1 MRRGNTISR
10 ALPWAWSSAAES
22 SRAPRSGRETGCW
35 GLPHRDSTPTV
46 TPSRGRSSSSAWD
59 SSPAISCPGWG
70 ARSPMSFSSP
80 RVYTSS
86 RCSRASRACPA
97 SPWGWAISSWSGRG
111 MPREPRTCSARRGS
125 ASSTWARS
133 GPASARWSMPELLR
147 LGVLASGR
155 GSNFEALVKSIES
168 GGVPA
173 LVAVLVSDRVTAP
186 ALEIARAHGIEALF
200 VDPKQYPSR
209 EAHEKAIMAALD
221 ERGVGLVC
229 QAGYMRILGPA
240 YIEHFRGRALN
251 IHPSLLPAFP
261 GLHAQRQALEHGA
274 KITGATVHFAD
285 EGVDTGPI
293 VLQAAVPVL
302 PDDTEETLSRRILE
316 VEHRIFPE
324 AVRLFAEGRLVMDG
338 RRVHIRERA

>member
-1 MRRGNTISR
+1 MLDLVRI
-10 ALPWAWSSAAES
+10 
-22 SRAPRSGRETGCW
+22 
-35 GLPHRDSTPTV
+35 
-46 TPSRGRSSSSAWD
+46 
-59 SSPAISCPGWG
+59 
-70 ARSPMSFSSP
+70 
-80 RVYTSS
+80 
-86 RCSRASRACPA
+86 
-97 SPWGWAISSWSGRG
+97 
-111 MPREPRTCSARRGS
+111 
-125 ASSTWARS
+125 
-133 GPASARWSMPELLR
+133 
-147 LGVLASGR
+147 GVLASGR
-155 GSNFEALVKSIES
+155 GSNFEALVEAIEL
-168 GGVPA
+168 GRVPA
-173 LVAVLVSDRVTAP
+173 VMAVLVSDRATAP

-229 QAGYMRILGPA
+229 QAGYMRILGST

-274 KITGATVHFAD
+274 KVTGATVHFAD

-302 PDDTEETLSRRILE
+302 PDDTEETLSRRVLE

-324 AVRLFAEGRLVMDG
+324 AVRLFAEGRLALDG